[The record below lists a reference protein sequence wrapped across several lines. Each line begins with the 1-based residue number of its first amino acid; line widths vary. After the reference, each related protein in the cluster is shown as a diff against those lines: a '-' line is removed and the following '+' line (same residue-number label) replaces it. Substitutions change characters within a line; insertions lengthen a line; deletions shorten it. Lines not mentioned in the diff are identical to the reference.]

1 VGISNLQVYG
11 LVETRSRNDCSSDS
25 ATLEEFGIDKEVF
38 LMKRKLMTAGLIAC
52 MAAITLIFTFP
63 LVSAQEPTQNT
74 VGQQVEK
81 SNTMAVT
88 AGQEAKLEGL
98 ISKRTQDGFVL
109 STGPGSNAQ
118 VVVTNQTQ
126 IKEKKSNPFRK
137 SKNYGVDQLLRGLSV
152 EVKGRGNSSGA
163 LVAQEIALRA
173 DDLTVAESIQTNV
186 VPVENRL
193 NDAEGRLSLSEQ
205 NARHLAGQVE
215 ELAAVSNAARG
226 GAKAAQET
234 ADAALDTAKQA
245 GTAAESANAGVRAA
259 NDRITSLD
267 DYEVQNVATVQFKVS
282 STTLSDD
289 AKVALDKLAT
299 EAKNAKGWVIEVT
312 GFASSDGNEIFNRQ
326 LSQRRADA
334 VVRYLLEQQGIPLR
348 RIVTPFGF
356 GEAQPVADNSTR
368 TGREQ
373 NRRVEVRVLI
383 SKGLASQMPVTAS
396 ANTSAQ

>member
-1 VGISNLQVYG
+1 
-11 LVETRSRNDCSSDS
+11 
-25 ATLEEFGIDKEVF
+25 
-38 LMKRKLMTAGLIAC
+38 MKRKLMTAGLIAC
-52 MAAITLIFTFP
+52 IAAITLIFTSS

-74 VGQQVEK
+74 AGQQVDK
-81 SNTMAVT
+81 GNTMAVT
-88 AGQEAKLEGL
+88 AGQEVKLEGL

-109 STGPGSNAQ
+109 SMGQGSNAQ

-137 SKNYGVDQLLRGLSV
+137 AKNYGVDQLLRGLSV

-163 LVAQEIALRA
+163 LVAQEISLRD

-193 NDAEGRLSLSEQ
+193 GEAESRLSLSEQ

-234 ADAALDTAKQA
+234 ADTALETAKQA
-245 GTAAESANAGVRAA
+245 GTAAESANAGVRTT

-282 STTLSDD
+282 SATLSDD
-289 AKVALDKLAT
+289 AKAALDKLAS

-312 GFASSDGNEIFNRQ
+312 GFTSSDGNEVFNRQ

-334 VVRYLLEQQGIPLR
+334 VVRYLLEQHGIPLR

-368 TGREQ
+368 AGREQ